1 MPTSY
6 REYVPEQSLLMP
18 PSLRDWLAEGHLAH
32 FISDV
37 VDQLDLAAFYERY
50 EGDGRR
56 NQPFEPR
63 MMVKVLLYA
72 YASGTFSSRRIASKI
87 DEDVAFRVLAGNNFP
102 AHRTIADFR
111 KEHLT
116 AFLDVFVQVVRL
128 AQEAG
133 LVRMGT
139 IAIDGTKVKAN
150 ASKHKAMSYGR
161 MQQEETR
168 LEEEI
173 KKLTTQAE
181 SEDAREDS
189 EFGEDR
195 RGDELPEE
203 LQHRET
209 RLQKIKEARKRIEQ
223 RQAEADR
230 EQGRTEGDQLREGKA
245 GGPFKR
251 AFGVPA
257 EKAQENF
264 TDTDSRIMKTGSG
277 FEQCYNGQI
286 AVDDTAQIIV
296 ANHLTQSAADV
307 DQLLPVIVEAYACTG
322 QSPDAVLADAGYK
335 SEDHLA
341 ELEACG
347 IDGYVSLGREGKLA
361 GEPNPKAVATKRMKE
376 KLATEAGKD
385 RYRKRKSVVEP
396 VFGWIKQALGF
407 RQFLMRGVDRV
418 RGEWNLVC
426 LAVNLKR
433 LHIAFAA

>member
-6 REYVPEQSLLMP
+6 REYLPEQSLLLP
-18 PSLRDWLAEGHLAH
+18 PSLRDWLVEGHLAH

-72 YASGTFSSRRIASKI
+72 YASGTFSSRRIAKKI
-87 DEDVAFRVLAGNNFP
+87 EEDVAFRVLAGGNFP

-116 AFLDVFVQVVRL
+116 AFLEVFVQVVRL

-161 MQQEETR
+161 MQQEEKR

-173 KKLTTQAE
+173 EKLMAQAE
-181 SEDAREDS
+181 SEDEREDR

-209 RLQKIKEARKRIEQ
+209 RLKKIKEAKKRLEQ

-230 EQGRTEGDQLREGKA
+230 EKGRTEGDQQRTGKS

-251 AFGVPA
+251 AFGVPPDQ
-257 EKAQENF
+257 AQENF
-264 TDTDSRIMKTGSG
+264 TDTDSRIMKAGSG

-307 DQLLPVIVEAYACTG
+307 DQLMPVIVEAYACTG
-322 QSPDAVLADAGYK
+322 QCPEAVLADAGYK
-335 SEDHLA
+335 SEENLA

-347 IDGYVSLGREGKLA
+347 IDGYISLGREGKLA
-361 GEPNPKAVATKRMKE
+361 AEPNPKAVATKRMKG
-376 KLATEAGKD
+376 KLATKASKD

-396 VFGWIKQALGF
+396 VFGWIKQAIGF

-418 RGEWNLVC
+418 RGEWNLIC

-433 LHIAFAA
+433 LHVAFAT